1 MKTKKVVIVTGG
13 LGFLGSYLSYQLIKK
28 KFKVIILDNK
38 KIISLS
44 EKKLIK
50 KCFIY
55 ENLDIKDEKKII
67 KFFDKLLKKKIYP
80 NYLINNATIDS
91 VPKGIKKKYQLP
103 SLDDWNNEL
112 AVSLTGSYLM
122 IKFFGEQMVKK
133 KFGKIINIG
142 SDLSVIAPNQDLY
155 SSYKNFIKPVTYS
168 VIKHGMLGMTRYFAS
183 LYAAHNVQVNM
194 LSPGPIFNHQKLS
207 FVQKLLNF
215 IPMKRMASREDLFK
229 GLVFLMDDKN
239 QYMTGQ
245 NIIIDGGRTII

>member
-1 MKTKKVVIVTGG
+1 M
-13 LGFLGSYLSYQLIKK
+13 
-28 KFKVIILDNK
+28 
-38 KIISLS
+38 
-44 EKKLIK
+44 E
-50 KCFIY
+50 
-55 ENLDIKDEKKII
+55 
-67 KFFDKLLKKKIYP
+67 
-80 NYLINNATIDS
+80 
-91 VPKGIKKKYQLP
+91 KKYQLP

-122 IKFFGEQMVKK
+122 IKFFGEQMMKK

-168 VIKHGMLGMTRYFAS
+168 VIKHGILGMTKYFAS
-183 LYAAHNVQVNM
+183 LYATNNVQVNM

-207 FVQKLLNF
+207 FIQKLLNF

-229 GLVFLMDDKN
+229 GLIFLMDDKN
-239 QYMTGQ
+239 PYITGQ